1 MSRRVQLPRLRVV
14 PLVVVSERTYD
25 MRGPW
30 RIEVDCETDGM
41 WIAHLEDQE
50 VESRFAIGQ
59 GETPEL
65 AVERCRD
72 EWSRIMHEDL
82 GPADFVVVV

>member
-1 MSRRVQLPRLRVV
+1 
-14 PLVVVSERTYD
+14 
-25 MRGPW
+25 
-30 RIEVDCETDGM
+30 M